1 MSEKILQIN
10 TDGGS
15 RGNPGPAAIGVYATI
30 DNQPIFSLSQKI
42 GINTNNYAEYSA
54 VISALEHLQLNP
66 QLLKDITQIKFV
78 LDSEL
83 VVRQLTGIYK
93 VKHPAI
99 VPLHYKVQTL
109 LKSLSIPVSFSH
121 VLRAENKQADAL
133 VNAALD
139 S

>member
-1 MSEKILQIN
+1 MSDKILQIN

-30 DNQPIFSLSQKI
+30 DGEPLFSLSQKI
-42 GINTNNYAEYSA
+42 GINTNNFAEYAA
-54 VISALEHLQLNP
+54 VIAGLEHLNLNL
-66 QLLKDITQIKFV
+66 QLLKDVAQIKFI

-83 VVRQLTGIYK
+83 VVRQLTGVYK
-93 VKHPAI
+93 VKHPSI
-99 VPLHYKVQTL
+99 VPLHYKVQNL
-109 LKSLSIPVSFSH
+109 LKPLNIPVSFSH